1 MTVLGNPATD
11 QIQVEVRGVEG
22 QPLRLQ
28 LTDASGR
35 LVSQHQIEA
44 AKAVEHQT
52 LSVNQQPAGLL
63 LLRVTS
69 GLKSVTLKVL
79 KQ

>member
-1 MTVLGNPATD
+1 LGNPVSD
-11 QIQVEVRGVEG
+11 RLEVEVRGAEG

-35 LVSQHQIEA
+35 LISQRQIEV
-44 AKAVEHQT
+44 AKVIEQQT
-52 LSVNQQPAGLL
+52 LSVGQQPAGLL
-63 LLRVTS
+63 LLRVSS
-69 GLKSVTLKVL
+69 GSKSVTLKVL